1 MMETQTIGA
10 KLGIAFALDFK
21 DAEGNV
27 LKTIQCRANLPLSE
41 LGLTEAQAQSLIDEQ
56 EPSNG
61 NHCTE

>member
-21 DAEGNV
+21 DAAGNV

-61 NHCTE
+61 DHRTE